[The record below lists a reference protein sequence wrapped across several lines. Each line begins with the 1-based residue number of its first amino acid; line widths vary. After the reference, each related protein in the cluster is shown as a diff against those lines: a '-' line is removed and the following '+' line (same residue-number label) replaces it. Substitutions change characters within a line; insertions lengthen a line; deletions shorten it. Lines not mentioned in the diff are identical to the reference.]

1 MTTRSTEECERVA
14 NELRGYALIVEHDEI
29 TRGMLAN
36 ASELV
41 RDLARERDA
50 LLAECEEAWST
61 NAYNRED
68 LATLKQQH
76 QIEHVELVNLRAA
89 HERLTG
95 AAERVWLSRTVYTAN
110 DADESGKNDVCLVNG
125 GALLD
130 LGDALAPGAGERHE

>member
-89 HERLTG
+89 HERLREACTRPYDMECVDPHKAWQCAVCGFTCFDG
-95 AAERVWLSRTVYTAN
+95 AKPYHKDT
-110 DADESGKNDVCLVNG
+110 CP
-125 GALLD
+125 
-130 LGDALAPGAGERHE
+130 LAPGAP